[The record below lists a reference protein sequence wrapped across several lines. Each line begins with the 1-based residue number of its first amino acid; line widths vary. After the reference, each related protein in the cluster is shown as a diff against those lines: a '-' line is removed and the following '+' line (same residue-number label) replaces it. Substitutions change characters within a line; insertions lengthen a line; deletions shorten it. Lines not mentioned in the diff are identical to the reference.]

1 MKKIYVREQY
11 LMRRNLLTLVGKMRT
26 STKKAKYLSRYLLVT
41 ATHFGFYFI
50 YLHWYRMFFFA
61 LLLEDDWKLSLLA
74 GYIFGADFLC
84 FFLIS
89 K

>member
-1 MKKIYVREQY
+1 
-11 LMRRNLLTLVGKMRT
+11 MRP

-50 YLHWYRMFFFA
+50 YLRRYRIFFFA
-61 LLLEDDWKLSLLA
+61 LLLEDDRKLS
-74 GYIFGADFLC
+74 YILGADFC
-84 FFLIS
+84 VFLKYKS